1 MFFAQSF
8 SLSGKK
14 KLKYLDKTGEKNEKN
29 VQVHS
34 NNILYSKQGEHPDH
48 VVVIKYVPA
57 VGDSKRAMDEYTSE
71 IFMVSRTFFFQFF
84 FPSFFPTEKF
94 QPHTHTKKQGGK
106 STIVMHNTCEDSLLA
121 APIILDLVIVAELL
135 TRISL
140 REEGRDDD
148 FRAMHPVAA
157 LLSYLTKAPLVPE
170 GAPVVN
176 ALASQRAA
184 LENVLRACCG
194 LPADNHM
201 LLEFK

>member
-1 MFFAQSF
+1 
-8 SLSGKK
+8 
-14 KLKYLDKTGEKNEKN
+14 
-29 VQVHS
+29 
-34 NNILYSKQGEHPDH
+34 
-48 VVVIKYVPA
+48 
-57 VGDSKRAMDEYTSE
+57 MDEYTSE
-71 IFMVSRTFFFQFF
+71 IFMVSRTFFFKFF
-84 FPSFFPTEKF
+84 FSSRIFSVFFSIIFSNRKIST
-94 QPHTHTKKQGGK
+94 PHTKKKQGGK